1 MAMDRLQ
8 EKIRK
13 TKSVLMV
20 DLSVSADAIPPHLL
34 EAASDPASA
43 ALTMG
48 KELMNALKGTVPA
61 LRFRF
66 ASYALLG
73 FSGLS
78 VLSQLLKKAASMGF
92 YTVLDAPEF
101 HSVESAE
108 AVAAGL
114 WGQESAYP
122 CSALVINGYLGT
134 DAIKA
139 FLPYCVNEKK
149 DLFVVVRTAN
159 RSASELQDLLAG
171 SRTVHMAAA
180 DYVNRYGAETIGKY
194 GYTNIG
200 ILASASSPDSLKNLR
215 MKYPRMFILTDG
227 LDNPGVYGKNCSNS
241 ADKLGHG
248 TVVSVG
254 RTVTGAWK
262 NEESDGS
269 DYLEKASAAVEKYQ
283 KNLNRFITVL

>member
-1 MAMDRLQ
+1 MAIDRLQ

-20 DLSVSADAIPPHLL
+20 DLSVAADTIPPHLL
-34 EAASDPASA
+34 EASQDTAAA

-48 KELMNALKGTVPA
+48 REMMAELKGRVPA

-73 FSGLS
+73 FNGLS

-101 HSVESAE
+101 YSLDGAE
-108 AVAAGL
+108 TVAAGL
-114 WGQESAYP
+114 WGQGSVYP
-122 CSALVINGYLGT
+122 CNALIVSSYLGT
-134 DAIKA
+134 DAIKT
-139 FLPYCVNEKK
+139 FLPYCINDKK
-149 DLFVVVRTAN
+149 DLYVVVRTAN

-180 DYVNRYGAETIGKY
+180 DYVNRYGAETVGKF
-194 GYTNIG
+194 GYTNVG
-200 ILASASSPDSLKNLR
+200 IFASASNPDSLKNLR
-215 MKYPRMFILTDG
+215 LKYPKLFILTDG
-227 LDNPGVYGKNCSNS
+227 LDNPGVYGKNCSYA

-248 TVVSVG
+248 MVVSVG

-262 NEESDGS
+262 NQETDGS
-269 DYLEKASAAVEKYQ
+269 DYIEQATAAIEKYQ